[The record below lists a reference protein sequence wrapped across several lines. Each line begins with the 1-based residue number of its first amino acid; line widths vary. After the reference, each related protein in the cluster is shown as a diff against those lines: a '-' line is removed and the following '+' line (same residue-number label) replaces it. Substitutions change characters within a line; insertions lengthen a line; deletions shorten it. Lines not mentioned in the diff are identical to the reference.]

1 MMDKVIFS
9 LLGQPITGTETLLSL
24 GGILLCLL
32 LWRTSFLTAK
42 SSERNRQMD
51 QTLFEMARRSGELAQ
66 RLNIMTEVLGSRQS
80 DLAKL
85 FADRLDAVGARVGL
99 GLETSAKTAGEH
111 LGKLN
116 ERLAVID
123 AAQARLTGLAEE
135 VISLKD
141 ILSNKQTRGAY
152 GQGRMEAII
161 RDCLPSCAYAFQA
174 TLSNNTRPDCIV
186 RLPGDDRV
194 MVIDAKFPLES
205 FAALKDAASEDARRQ
220 AMARVRTDV
229 GKHIRDIAERYFL
242 TGETQDLA
250 LLFIPS
256 ESLYADLVQ
265 HFEDVMQR
273 AHQAH
278 VIIVSPQL
286 LMMAVQLMQAI
297 VRDGLMREQTHIIK
311 IELRHLVEDVSRL
324 TERAT
329 KLDQHF
335 KQAQD
340 DVNGILTASA
350 KIDRRGKRIEDL
362 DFSTEP
368 DHDPRLPRAA
378 E

>member
-1 MMDKVIFS
+1 MDKIIFI
-9 LLGQPITGTETLLSL
+9 LFGRPFTGFETLLGAAGISL
-24 GGILLCLL
+24 CILLWLF
-32 LWRTSFLTAK
+32 SFFTAK
-42 SSERNRQMD
+42 FSERNRQMGEM
-51 QTLFEMARRSGELAQ
+51 LFEMARRSGELAQ
-66 RLNIMTEVLGSRQS
+66 RLNTMTEVLGSRQS

-85 FADRLDAVGARVGL
+85 FADRLDAVGTRVGL
-99 GLETSAKTAGEH
+99 GLENSAKTSGEH
-111 LGKLN
+111 LSKLN

-135 VISLKD
+135 VVSLKD

-161 RDCLPSCAYAFQA
+161 RDCLPACAYAFQA
-174 TLSNNTRPDCIV
+174 TLSNKTRPDCIIN
-186 RLPGDDRV
+186 LPGDDRV

-205 FAALKDAASEDARRQ
+205 FAALKDAANEEARRQ
-220 AMARVRTDV
+220 AMARVRNDV

-242 TGETQDLA
+242 PGETQDIA

-256 ESLYADLVQ
+256 ESLYADLAQ

-278 VIIVSPQL
+278 IIIVSPQL

-297 VRDGLMREQTHIIK
+297 VRDGLMREQAHIIK
-311 IELRHLVEDVSRL
+311 IEVRHLVEDVSRL
-324 TERAT
+324 THRVN
-329 KLDQHF
+329 KLNQHF
-335 KQAQD
+335 KQARD
-340 DVNGILTASA
+340 DVSEILASSA
-350 KIDRRGKRIEDL
+350 KIARRGKRIEDL

-368 DHDPRLPRAA
+368 EKEAQLPKAA